1 VNQEGV
7 TRRRIRLILMMMGA
21 AVAALVVQLIRV
33 QFGPYAP
40 VFAARA
46 EYGASQVEEV
56 VPARGLIYDRN
67 GNLLAT
73 NASMFYLEIEVRQL
87 TEESK
92 RQIPLTLSKLLL
104 LPLEDLYTQVTTD
117 WAAMG
122 QYRIRLTRKNAN
134 GDPWPLTVDKTVAEV
149 LNGFLAD
156 PQAPDL
162 SGLDLVSAPK
172 RTYPAGTVAGH
183 VLGFV
188 NQEGQGFYGVEGYYD
203 EWLAGKPITV
213 HRVSIPI
220 EAELEPDPPAGVNLV
235 LTIDLAIQQMVET
248 ALREA
253 IESSLAES
261 GQVIVMDPRNGE
273 ILAMAAWPVLDP
285 NHYEPWLPDETK
297 QTEGNPVITPGVA
310 GTYEPG
316 STFKVL
322 TMAAALDL
330 GRVQPETEFIDTGQ
344 IEVGGHTIRNWD
356 GRSWGQQTMIGCLQH
371 SLNVCLAWIG
381 SDRLGAT
388 DMYAYLGR
396 FGVGSLTGVD
406 LAGEVSGV
414 LRTPR
419 DPDWTEP
426 DLGTNSFGQGVAVTP
441 IQLMTAVSAI
451 ANQGDMVQPHV
462 VRQVVG
468 PQGAYWPQTTVIGSP
483 ISRQTANTLT
493 DMLAKSLEGETR
505 YASITGYRLAGKTG
519 TAQIATEKGYDP
531 KWTVASFIGWGPL
544 PDPQFMVL
552 VRIDK
557 PATSPW
563 GSVIAAPVFQEI
575 AERLVVMLGI
585 PPDTDAAQAALN
597 G

>member
-1 VNQEGV
+1 MNQEGV
-7 TRRRIRLILMMMGA
+7 TRRRIRFIFMVMGT
-21 AVAALVVQLIRV
+21 AVAALVIQLIRV

-46 EYGASQVEEV
+46 EYGATQVEKV
-56 VPARGLIYDRN
+56 VPARGQIYDRN
-67 GNLLAT
+67 GNLLAS
-73 NASMFYLEIEVRQL
+73 NASMFYLEVEVRQL

-92 RQIPLTLSKLLL
+92 RQIPLTLSKLLV

-117 WAAMG
+117 WAVMG
-122 QYRIRLTRKNAN
+122 QYRIRLTRKDAE
-134 GDPWPLTVDKTVAEV
+134 GGPWPLTVDKTVAEV

-156 PQAPDL
+156 PEAPDL

-188 NQEGQGFYGVEGYYD
+188 NQEGEGFYGVEGYYD
-203 EWLAGKPITV
+203 EWLAGKPITF
-213 HRVSIPI
+213 HRASIPI

-235 LTIDLAIQQMVET
+235 LTIDLAVQQMVET
-248 ALREA
+248 ALKEA

-273 ILAMAAWPVLDP
+273 ILAMAAWPALDP
-285 NHYEPWLPDETK
+285 NHYEPWLPDETAEG
-297 QTEGNPVITPGVA
+297 EGNPVITPGVA

-330 GRVQPETEFIDTGQ
+330 DRVKPETEFIDTGQ

-356 GRSWGQQTMIGCLQH
+356 GQSWGQQTMIGCLQH

-388 DMYAYLGR
+388 DLYAYLGR

-406 LAGEVSGV
+406 LAGEVSGE

-441 IQLMTAVSAI
+441 IQLLTAISAI
-451 ANQGDMVQPHV
+451 ANHGDMVQPHV

-468 PQGAYWPQTTVIGSP
+468 PQGAYWPQTTVIGRP
-483 ISRQTANTLT
+483 ISRQTADTLT
-493 DMLAKSLEGETR
+493 EMLAKSLEGETR
-505 YASITGYRLAGKTG
+505 YASVTGYRLAGKTG

-531 KWTVASFIGWGPL
+531 KWTVASFVGWGPL

-563 GSVIAAPVFQEI
+563 GSVIAAPVFQQI

-585 PPDTDAAQAALN
+585 PPNADSAQLAVN

>member
-1 VNQEGV
+1 MNQEGV
-7 TRRRIRLILMMMGA
+7 TRRRIRFILTVMAA
-21 AVAALVVQLIRV
+21 AVGALVIQLVRV

-46 EYGASQVEEV
+46 EYSDSQVEQV
-56 VPARGLIYDRN
+56 VPSRGQIYDRN
-67 GNLLAT
+67 GRLLAS

-92 RQIPLTLSKLLL
+92 RQIPLTLSELLV

-117 WAAMG
+117 WASMG
-122 QYRIRLTRKNAN
+122 QYRIRLTRKDAD

-156 PQAPDL
+156 PEAPDL

-203 EWLAGKPITV
+203 EWLSGKPITV
-213 HRVSIPI
+213 HRASIPI
-220 EAELEPDPPAGVNLV
+220 DAALEPNPPAGVNLV

-248 ALREA
+248 ALKEA

-285 NHYEPWLPDETK
+285 NRYETWLPEEIEEG
-297 QTEGNPVITPGVA
+297 EGNPVITPGVA

-330 GRVQPETEFIDTGQ
+330 DRVEPDTEFIDAGQ

-356 GRSWGQQTMIGCLQH
+356 GRSWGQQTMVGCLQH
-371 SLNVCLAWIG
+371 SLNVCLAWIA

-388 DMYAYLGR
+388 DMYAYLTK
-396 FGVGSLTGVD
+396 FGVGSLTGID
-406 LAGEVSGV
+406 LAGEVNGE

-441 IQLMTAVSAI
+441 IQLLTAVSAI
-451 ANQGDMVQPHV
+451 ANHGDMVQPHI

-468 PQGAYWPQTTVIGSP
+468 PQGAYWPQTTVIGRP
-483 ISRQTANTLT
+483 IARETADTLT

-505 YASITGYRLAGKTG
+505 YASIAGYRLAGKTG
-519 TAQIATEKGYDP
+519 TAQIATEQGYDAR
-531 KWTVASFIGWGPL
+531 WTVASFIGWGPL
-544 PDPQFMVL
+544 PAPQFMVL

-585 PPDTDAAQAALN
+585 PPNADAAQAEVN

>member
-1 VNQEGV
+1 
-7 TRRRIRLILMMMGA
+7 
-21 AVAALVVQLIRV
+21 
-33 QFGPYAP
+33 
-40 VFAARA
+40 
-46 EYGASQVEEV
+46 
-56 VPARGLIYDRN
+56 
-67 GNLLAT
+67 
-73 NASMFYLEIEVRQL
+73 
-87 TEESK
+87 
-92 RQIPLTLSKLLL
+92 
-104 LPLEDLYTQVTTD
+104 
-117 WAAMG
+117 
-122 QYRIRLTRKNAN
+122 
-134 GDPWPLTVDKTVAEV
+134 
-149 LNGFLAD
+149 
-156 PQAPDL
+156 
-162 SGLDLVSAPK
+162 
-172 RTYPAGTVAGH
+172 
-183 VLGFV
+183 
-188 NQEGQGFYGVEGYYD
+188 
-203 EWLAGKPITV
+203 
-213 HRVSIPI
+213 
-220 EAELEPDPPAGVNLV
+220 
-235 LTIDLAIQQMVET
+235 
-248 ALREA
+248 
-253 IESSLAES
+253 
-261 GQVIVMDPRNGE
+261 MDPRNGE

-285 NHYEPWLPDETK
+285 NHYEPWLPDANREG
-297 QTEGNPVITPGVA
+297 EGNPVITPGVA

-330 GRVQPETEFIDTGQ
+330 DRVKPETEFIDTGQ

-371 SLNVCLAWIG
+371 SLNVCLAWIA

-388 DMYAYLGR
+388 DLYSSLTQ
-396 FGVGSLTGVD
+396 FGIGQLTGVD
-406 LAGEVSGV
+406 MAGEVSGE

-441 IQLMTAVSAI
+441 MQLLTAVSAI
-451 ANQGDMVQPHV
+451 ANHGDMVQPHV

-483 ISRQTANTLT
+483 ISRQTADTLT

-585 PPDTDAAQAALN
+585 PPDMDAAQAALN

>member
-7 TRRRIRLILMMMGA
+7 TRRRIRFILVVMA
-21 AVAALVVQLIRV
+21 TAVGALVVQLVRV

-46 EYGASQVEEV
+46 EYGASQVEKV
-56 VPARGLIYDRN
+56 VPTRGLIYDRN

-104 LPLEDLYTQVTTD
+104 LPLEDLHTQITTD

-122 QYRIRLTRKNAN
+122 QYRIRLTRKDAN

-156 PQAPDL
+156 PEAPDL
-162 SGLDLVSAPK
+162 SGLDLVAAPK

-213 HRVSIPI
+213 HQPFIPL
-220 EAELEPDPPAGVNLV
+220 EAELQPDPPAGVNLV
-235 LTIDLAIQQMVET
+235 LTIDLAVQQMVET
-248 ALREA
+248 ALKEA
-253 IESSLAES
+253 IESSLAET

-285 NHYEPWLPDETK
+285 NHYEPWLPDETEEGK
-297 QTEGNPVITPGVA
+297 GNPVITPGVA

-330 GRVQPETEFIDTGQ
+330 DRVQPETEFIDTGQ

-381 SDRLGAT
+381 ADRLGAS
-388 DMYAYLGR
+388 DLYAYLGR

-406 LAGEVSGV
+406 LAGEVSGE

-441 IQLMTAVSAI
+441 IQLLTAISAV
-451 ANQGDMVQPHV
+451 ANHGEMVQPHI

-468 PQGAYWPQTTVIGSP
+468 PQGAYWPQTSVIGRP
-483 ISRQTANTLT
+483 ISRQTAETLT
-493 DMLAKSLEGETR
+493 EMLAKSLEGETR
-505 YASITGYRLAGKTG
+505 YASVTGYRLAGKTG

-531 KWTVASFIGWGPL
+531 KWTVASFVGWGPL

-563 GSVIAAPVFQEI
+563 GSVVAAPVFQEI

-585 PPDTDAAQAALN
+585 PPDAAAPQADVN

>member
-1 VNQEGV
+1 VNQDGV
-7 TRRRIRLILMMMGA
+7 TRRRIRFILMVMGA
-21 AVAALVVQLIRV
+21 AVAALVAQLVRV

-46 EYGASQVEEV
+46 EYSASQIEEV
-56 VPARGLIYDRN
+56 VPSRGQIYDRN

-87 TEESK
+87 TEESQ

-104 LPLEDLYTQVTTD
+104 LPLEDLYAQVTTD
-117 WAAMG
+117 WASMG
-122 QYRIRLTRKNAN
+122 QYRIRLTRKDAD

-156 PQAPDL
+156 PVAPDL
-162 SGLDLVSAPK
+162 SGLDLVAAPK

-203 EWLAGKPITV
+203 EWLAGKPITI
-213 HRVSIPI
+213 HRASIPI

-248 ALREA
+248 ALKEA
-253 IESSLAES
+253 IESSSAES

-285 NHYEPWLPDETK
+285 NHYEPWLPEEIE
-297 QTEGNPVITPGVA
+297 QGQGNPVITPGVA

-330 GRVQPETEFIDTGQ
+330 DRVKPETEFIDTGE
-344 IEVGGHTIRNWD
+344 IEVGGHTIRNWN
-356 GRSWGQQTMIGCLQH
+356 GQSWGQQSMIGCLQH
-371 SLNVCLAWIG
+371 SLNVCLAWIA

-388 DMYAYLGR
+388 DMYAYLGK
-396 FGVGSLTGVD
+396 FGVGSLTGID
-406 LAGEVSGV
+406 LAGEVNGE

-441 IQLMTAVSAI
+441 IQLMTAVSAV
-451 ANQGDMVQPHV
+451 ANHGDMVQPHV

-468 PQGAYWPQTTVIGSP
+468 PQGAYWPQTTVIGRP
-483 ISRQTANTLT
+483 ISRATAETLT

-505 YASITGYRLAGKTG
+505 YASIPGYRLAGKTG

-544 PDPQFMVL
+544 PDPRFMVL

-557 PATSPW
+557 PETSPW

-575 AERLVVMLGI
+575 AERLVVMLGL
-585 PPDTDAAQAALN
+585 PPNTNAGQLEVN

>member
-7 TRRRIRLILMMMGA
+7 TRRRIRLILMMMGT
-21 AVAALVVQLIRV
+21 AVAALVIQLIRV

-46 EYGASQVEEV
+46 EYGAAQVEKV

-67 GNLLAT
+67 GSLLAT

-87 TEESK
+87 TEESR

-122 QYRIRLTRKNAN
+122 QYRIRLTRKNAG

-156 PQAPDL
+156 PEAPDL
-162 SGLDLVSAPK
+162 SGLDLVPAPK

-213 HRVSIPI
+213 HRASIPI

-248 ALREA
+248 ALKEA

-285 NHYEPWLPDETK
+285 NQYEPWLPDETK
-297 QTEGNPVITPGVA
+297 ETEGNPVITPGVA

-316 STFKVL
+316 STFKIL

-441 IQLMTAVSAI
+441 IQLLTAVSAV
-451 ANQGDMVQPHV
+451 ANHGDMVQPHV

-468 PQGAYWPQTTVIGSP
+468 PQGAYWPQTTIIGSP
-483 ISRQTANTLT
+483 ISRQTAETLT

-563 GSVIAAPVFQEI
+563 GSVVAAPVFQEI

-585 PPDTDAAQAALN
+585 PPDMDAAQAALN

>member
-1 VNQEGV
+1 VNQDGV
-7 TRRRIRLILMMMGA
+7 TRRRIRFILMVMGA
-21 AVAALVVQLIRV
+21 AVAALVAQLVRV

-46 EYGASQVEEV
+46 EYSASQIEEV
-56 VPARGLIYDRN
+56 VPSRGQIYDRN

-87 TEESK
+87 TEESQ

-104 LPLEDLYTQVTTD
+104 LPLEDLYAQVTTD
-117 WAAMG
+117 WASMG
-122 QYRIRLTRKNAN
+122 QYRIRLTRKDAD

-156 PQAPDL
+156 PVAPDL
-162 SGLDLVSAPK
+162 SGLDLVAAPK

-203 EWLAGKPITV
+203 EWLAGKPITI
-213 HRVSIPI
+213 HRASIPI

-248 ALREA
+248 ALKEA
-253 IESSLAES
+253 IESSSAES

-285 NHYEPWLPDETK
+285 NHYEPWLPEEIE
-297 QTEGNPVITPGVA
+297 QGQGNPVITPGVA

-330 GRVQPETEFIDTGQ
+330 DRVKPETEFIDTGE
-344 IEVGGHTIRNWD
+344 IEVGGHTIRNWN
-356 GRSWGQQTMIGCLQH
+356 GQSWGQQSMIGCLQH
-371 SLNVCLAWIG
+371 SLNVCLAWIA

-388 DMYAYLGR
+388 DMYTYLGR
-396 FGVGSLTGVD
+396 FGVGSLTGID
-406 LAGEVSGV
+406 LAGEVSGE

-441 IQLMTAVSAI
+441 IQLMTAVSAV
-451 ANQGDMVQPHV
+451 ANHGDMVQPHV

-468 PQGAYWPQTTVIGSP
+468 PQGAYWPQTTVIGRP
-483 ISRQTANTLT
+483 ISRATAETLT

-505 YASITGYRLAGKTG
+505 YASIPGYRLAGKTG

-544 PDPQFMVL
+544 PDPRFMVL

-557 PATSPW
+557 PETSPW

-575 AERLVVMLGI
+575 AERLVVMLGL
-585 PPDTDAAQAALN
+585 PPNTNAGQLEVN

>member
-1 VNQEGV
+1 
-7 TRRRIRLILMMMGA
+7 
-21 AVAALVVQLIRV
+21 
-33 QFGPYAP
+33 
-40 VFAARA
+40 
-46 EYGASQVEEV
+46 
-56 VPARGLIYDRN
+56 
-67 GNLLAT
+67 
-73 NASMFYLEIEVRQL
+73 
-87 TEESK
+87 
-92 RQIPLTLSKLLL
+92 
-104 LPLEDLYTQVTTD
+104 
-117 WAAMG
+117 
-122 QYRIRLTRKNAN
+122 
-134 GDPWPLTVDKTVAEV
+134 
-149 LNGFLAD
+149 
-156 PQAPDL
+156 
-162 SGLDLVSAPK
+162 
-172 RTYPAGTVAGH
+172 

-188 NQEGQGFYGVEGYYD
+188 NQEGEGFYGVEGYYD

-213 HRVSIPI
+213 HRAFIPI

-235 LTIDLAIQQMVET
+235 LTIDLGIQQMVET
-248 ALREA
+248 ALKEA

-285 NHYEPWLPDETK
+285 NHYESWLPDETGEDK
-297 QTEGNPVITPGVA
+297 GNPVITPGVA

-330 GRVQPETEFIDTGQ
+330 DRVKPETEFIDTGQ

-356 GRSWGQQTMIGCLQH
+356 GRSWGQQTMIGCLEH

-388 DMYAYLGR
+388 DLYAYLGR

-406 LAGEVSGV
+406 LAGEVSGE

-441 IQLMTAVSAI
+441 IQLVTAVSAI
-451 ANQGDMVQPHV
+451 ANHGDMVQPHI

-468 PQGAYWPQTTVIGSP
+468 PQGAYWPQTSVIGRP
-483 ISRQTANTLT
+483 ISRQTADTLT
-493 DMLAKSLEGETR
+493 EMLAKSLEGETR

-563 GSVIAAPVFQEI
+563 GSVVAAPVFQEI

-585 PPDTDAAQAALN
+585 PPNADTAQFAAN

>member
-156 PQAPDL
+156 PEAPDL
-162 SGLDLVSAPK
+162 SGLDLVPAPK

-285 NHYEPWLPDETK
+285 NHYEPWLPDETM

-451 ANQGDMVQPHV
+451 ANHGDMVQPHV

-563 GSVIAAPVFQEI
+563 GSVIAAPVFQGI

>member
-67 GNLLAT
+67 GNLLAA

-156 PQAPDL
+156 PEAPDL
-162 SGLDLVSAPK
+162 SGLDLVPAPK

-285 NHYEPWLPDETK
+285 NHYEPWLPDETM

-388 DMYAYLGR
+388 DLYAYLGR

-451 ANQGDMVQPHV
+451 ANHGDMVQPHV

-563 GSVIAAPVFQEI
+563 GSVIAAPVFQGI